1 MFKVI
6 RDYMIFYKI
15 HMAEK
20 DILDD
25 LGSEQKWTK
34 QLWSNKIMS
43 WRYYAAVRLNL
54 KCLAT
59 LLCFK
64 ESYSCK
70 IVWNKS

>member
-20 DILDD
+20 EILDD

-34 QLWSNKIMS
+34 QLWSNKIMFGVTMRQCGWILS
-43 WRYYAAVRLNL
+43 V
-54 KCLAT
+54 
-59 LLCFK
+59 
-64 ESYSCK
+64 
-70 IVWNKS
+70 